1 MPHNAGRMLVIAAA
15 ARGRGDSVKRRDCI
29 ALLGIAAIAR
39 PIAALSQTSA
49 IPVIGFLCSA
59 SPIPWAPYLA
69 GFRKGLIET
78 GYVEGTNV
86 AIEFRWAE
94 GRFDRLPELAQ
105 DLVRR
110 GVAVLVAT
118 GGEPAAFAAKAATAT
133 VPIVFSVGGD
143 PATIG
148 LVESLRRP
156 GGNLTGVSIFTVL
169 LEGKR
174 LGLLHEAI
182 PAAAAIAI
190 LIGPTG
196 RYADALLKDAEEGA
210 RRMGVRLVPISAK
223 TEGDFE
229 TAFAMLIQQRA
240 EALVVSNDPFFNNH
254 RDRLVAL
261 SARFKVPAIYEFREF
276 AAAGGF
282 MSYGTNLPDAYRQIG
297 VYTGRILKGAKPG
310 DLPVLQPTRFE
321 LVLNLKTAK
330 ALGVSIPQALLL
342 RADEVIQ

>member
-1 MPHNAGRMLVIAAA
+1 MN
-15 ARGRGDSVKRRDCI
+15 RRDCI
-29 ALLGIAAIAR
+29 ALIGIAAIAQ

-69 GFRKGLIET
+69 GFRKGLLET

-86 AIEFRWAE
+86 AIEYRWAE

-110 GVAVLVAT
+110 RVAVLVAT
-118 GGEPAAFAAKAATAT
+118 GGEPAVFAAKAAAAT

-143 PATIG
+143 PAKKG
-148 LVESLRRP
+148 LVESLGRP
-156 GGNLTGVSIFTVL
+156 GGNLTGVSMFTAL

-174 LGLLHEAI
+174 LELLHEAV
-182 PAAAAIAI
+182 PAATTIAI
-190 LIGPTG
+190 LNGPTG
-196 RYADALLKDAEEGA
+196 GYTDALREDAEEAA
-210 RRMGVRLVPISAK
+210 RRMGIRLVPISAN
-223 TEGDFE
+223 TEGEFE
-229 TAFAMLIQQRA
+229 PAFAMLTQQRA
-240 EALVVSNDPFFNNH
+240 GALVVLNDPFFNNH

-261 SARFKVPAIYEFREF
+261 SARYKIPAIYEFREF
-276 AAAGGF
+276 AAAGGL
-282 MSYGTNLPDAYRQIG
+282 MSYGTILPDVYRQIG
-297 VYTGRILKGAKPG
+297 VYTGRILKGAKPR

-321 LVLNLKTAK
+321 LVINMKTAK
-330 ALGVSIPQALLL
+330 ALGLTIPQSLLL